1 MIKDLSNIKDS
12 MFKFR
17 RERVAMEYMVD
28 NAAATNVNIGT
39 IKFTSAD
46 GVTEKVVKTV

>member
-17 RERVAMEYMVD
+17 RERALRASDQVD
-28 NAAATNVNIGT
+28 
-39 IKFTSAD
+39 TSTAD
-46 GVTEKVVKTV
+46 GVTERVVKTV